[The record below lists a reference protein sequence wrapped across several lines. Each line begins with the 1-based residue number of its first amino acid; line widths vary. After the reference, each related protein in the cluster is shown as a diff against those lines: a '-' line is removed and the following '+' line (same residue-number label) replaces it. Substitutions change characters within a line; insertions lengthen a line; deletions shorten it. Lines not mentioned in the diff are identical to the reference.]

1 MKGNKKMRANIVGI
15 KKMEF
20 TDKNGKNVKFAKLQ
34 IVSSFPL
41 SDDLSRG
48 LAVSECSINYDLTD
62 DIKEVPCSAVLDFDT
77 NGRLLDIDIVEDDM
91 EEKTSEK

>member
-1 MKGNKKMRANIVGI
+1 MRANIVGI

-20 TDKNGKNVKFAKLQ
+20 TDKNGKDVKFAKLQ

-41 SDDLSRG
+41 SDELSRG

-62 DIKEVPCSAVLDFDT
+62 SIKEVPCAAVLDFDT
-77 NGRLLDIDIVEDDM
+77 NGRLLDIDIVEDDT
-91 EEKTSEK
+91 EDKSTEK

>member
-1 MKGNKKMRANIVGI
+1 MRANIVGI

-20 TDKNGKNVKFAKLQ
+20 TDKNGKAVKFAKLQ

-41 SDDLSRG
+41 SDELSRG

-62 DIKEVPCSAVLDFDT
+62 DIKVVPCSAILDFDT
-77 NGRLLDIDIVEDDM
+77 NGRLLDIDIVEDDDSDL
-91 EEKTSEK
+91 EL

>member
-1 MKGNKKMRANIVGI
+1 MRANIVGI

-20 TDKNGKNVKFAKLQ
+20 TDKSGKNVKFAKLQ

-41 SDDLSRG
+41 SDELSRG

-62 DIKEVPCSAVLDFDT
+62 SIPEVPCSAILDFDT
-77 NGRLLDIDIVEDDM
+77 NGRLLDLDIEDDT
-91 EEKTSEK
+91 EEKVSEK

>member
-1 MKGNKKMRANIVGI
+1 MRANIVGI

-20 TDKNGKNVKFAKLQ
+20 TDKSGKNVKFAKLQ

-41 SDDLSRG
+41 SDELSRG

-62 DIKEVPCSAVLDFDT
+62 SIPEVPCSAILDFDT
-77 NGRLLDIDIVEDDM
+77 NGRLLDLDIVDDT
-91 EEKTSEK
+91 EEKVSEK

>member
-1 MKGNKKMRANIVGI
+1 MRANIVGI

-20 TDKNGKNVKFAKLQ
+20 TDKNGKDVKFAKLQ

-41 SDDLSRG
+41 SDSLSRG
-48 LAVSECSINYDLTD
+48 LAVSECSINYDLSD

-77 NGRLLDIDIVEDDM
+77 NGRLLDIEVLSSD
-91 EEKTSEK
+91 EEV